1 MNDTLIRVICRD
13 AEIKFTAVRTT
24 ELVER
29 ARQIHRTLPLATA
42 ALGRTL
48 SAASMMGRE
57 LKDDNGSVTLQIKG
71 NGSLGTITAV
81 GDCDGCVRG
90 YLQNPAVELPLKP
103 NGHLDVGRGVGRGYL
118 MVIKDIGV
126 GEPFTGTTALH
137 NGEIAEDITKYFA
150 ESEQVPSAVALG
162 VLVDTDQSV
171 KQAGGYIVQLM
182 PGATD
187 EDITRL
193 ENNIAAA
200 GAFTSML
207 EKGMSL
213 EDIAHA
219 VLDGFEIE
227 VLERVPVSYRCGC
240 SHAKVTRALISL
252 GKDELTRLRDE
263 EDGIEVTCQFC
274 DKVYNLTREDIDVLL
289 TAATAKES
297 ENH

>member
-1 MNDTLIRVICRD
+1 MNDTLIRVICHD

-24 ELVER
+24 KLVER
-29 ARQIHRTLPLATA
+29 ARQIHHTLPLATA

-48 SAASMMGRE
+48 SAVSMMGRE
-57 LKDDNGSVTLQIKG
+57 LKDENGSVTVQIKG
-71 NGSLGTITAV
+71 NGPLGTITAV

-90 YLQNPAVELPLKP
+90 YLQNPAVDLPLKSD
-103 NGHLDVGRGVGRGYL
+103 GHLDVGSGVGRGYL

-162 VLVDTDQSV
+162 VLVDVDQSV

-187 EDITRL
+187 ADITRL
-193 ENNIAAA
+193 ENNIANA
-200 GAFTSML
+200 GAVTTML

-219 VLDGFEIE
+219 VLDGFDIE
-227 VLERVPVSYRCGC
+227 VLERETVCYRCGC

-252 GKDELTRLRDE
+252 GKEELTRLRDE

-274 DKVYNLTREDIDVLL
+274 DKVYHLSRKDIDTLL
-289 TAATAKES
+289 IAAAANQS
-297 ENH
+297 

>member
-1 MNDTLIRVICRD
+1 MNDTLIRVICRN

-71 NGSLGTITAV
+71 NGPLGTITAV

-90 YLQNPAVELPLKP
+90 YLQNPAAELALKP
-103 NGHLDVGRGVGRGYL
+103 NGHLDVGSGVGRGYL

-137 NGEIAEDITKYFA
+137 NGEIGEDITKYFA

-171 KQAGGYIVQLM
+171 RQAGGYIVQLM

-187 EDITRL
+187 EDITRM
-193 ENNIAAA
+193 ETNIAAA
-200 GAFTSML
+200 GAVTTMF

-213 EDIAHA
+213 EDMARA

-227 VLERVPVSYRCGC
+227 VLERVPISYRCGC

-252 GKDELTRLRDE
+252 GKDELMRLRDE

-274 DKVYNLTREDIDVLL
+274 DKVYNLSREDIDVLL
-289 TAATAKES
+289 TAATAREQQ
-297 ENH
+297 NG

>member
-1 MNDTLIRVICRD
+1 MHDTLIRVICHD

-29 ARQIHRTLPLATA
+29 ARQIHHTLPLATA

-57 LKDDNGSVTLQIKG
+57 LKDDDGSVTIQIKG
-71 NGSLGTITAV
+71 NGPLGTITAV

-90 YLQNPAVELPLKP
+90 YLQNPAVDLPLKP
-103 NGHLDVGRGVGRGYL
+103 DGHLDVGSGVGRGYL

-162 VLVDTDQSV
+162 VLVDIDQTV

-193 ENNIAAA
+193 ENNIANA
-200 GAFTSML
+200 GAFTTML
-207 EKGMSL
+207 EKGMNL
-213 EDIAHA
+213 EDIACA
-219 VLDGFEIE
+219 VLDGFDIE
-227 VLERVPVSYRCGC
+227 VLERNAIFYRCGC
-240 SHAKVTRALISL
+240 SHAKVTRALVSL

-263 EDGIEVTCQFC
+263 ENGIEVTCQFC
-274 DKVYNLTREDIDVLL
+274 DKVYHLSSKDIDALL
-289 TAATAKES
+289 LAATEKES
-297 ENH
+297 

>member
-1 MNDTLIRVICRD
+1 MKDTLIRVICRD
-13 AEIKFTAVRTT
+13 AEIKFTAVSTR
-24 ELVER
+24 ELTER

-48 SAASMMGRE
+48 AAASMMGRE
-57 LKDDNGSVTLQIKG
+57 LKDKNGSVTLQIKG
-71 NGSLGTITAV
+71 DGPLGTITAV

-90 YLQNPAVELPLKP
+90 YLQNPAADLPLKP
-103 NGHLDVGRGVGRGYL
+103 DGHLDVGNGVGRGYI

-171 KQAGGYIVQLM
+171 RQAGGYIVQLM
-182 PGATD
+182 PGAAD

-193 ENNIAAA
+193 EHHIAKA
-200 GAFTSML
+200 GAITSMF
-207 EKGMSL
+207 EQGMDA
-213 EDIAHA
+213 EDIARA
-219 VLDGFEIE
+219 VLDGFDIE
-227 VLERVPVSYRCGC
+227 VLERVPISYRCGC
-240 SHAKVTRALISL
+240 THAKGARALISL
-252 GKDELTRLRDE
+252 GREELKRLRDE

-274 DKVYNLTREDIDVLL
+274 DQVYKLSREDIDVLL
-289 TAATAKES
+289 TAATARE
-297 ENH
+297 ENDR